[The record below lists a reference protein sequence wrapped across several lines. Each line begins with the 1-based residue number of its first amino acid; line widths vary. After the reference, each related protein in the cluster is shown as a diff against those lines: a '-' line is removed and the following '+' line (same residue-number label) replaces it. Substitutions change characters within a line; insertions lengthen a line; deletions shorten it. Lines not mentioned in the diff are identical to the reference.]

1 MVAALDRQ
9 SVEGMSEEISSLTG
23 PWAELRFAVV
33 GPLLASPPK
42 EGRLQEA
49 LQELAAKEWRNPLT
63 GAYLRFSFRTIE
75 RWYYQARRVPERQSP
90 VSALRK
96 RPRKDRGWQRSLSE
110 RMELVLRA
118 QYAEH
123 PSWSARLHHD
133 NVVARAKGDGTLGEV
148 PSYATV
154 RRFLRSQGLRKL
166 PRKPKRT
173 PTVGQLQAAQ
183 RLEQREVRSYEV
195 EHVGALWHLDFHQGS
210 LPVLLANG
218 VWEKPMLLGIL
229 DDHSRLACHLQW
241 YLGETAEYLVHGLS
255 QAVLK
260 RGLPRALMSDNGSAM
275 IGAETREGLLRI
287 GVHHELTLPYSP
299 YQNGKQEAF
308 WRVVE
313 GRLLAML
320 EGVSDLSLEL
330 LNRAT
335 QAWVEQEYNRA
346 VHSEIEQT
354 PLQRFLESPSLLRV
368 SPELEDL
375 RLAFTRTERRT
386 QRKGDGTVKIR
397 GVRYEVPSRYRSL
410 IRTHVRFAEWD
421 LSRVYLVDAE
431 SDRVLTAIRP
441 TDAARN
447 ASGERR
453 RTDATSAE
461 PERRGGMAPRLSQL
475 MADYALSGL
484 PPAYVPCPESESE
497 EIPR

>member
-1 MVAALDRQ
+1 
-9 SVEGMSEEISSLTG
+9 MSEEISSLTG

-42 EGRLQEA
+42 EGRLQET
-49 LQELAAKEWRNPLT
+49 LQELAAKEWRHPLT
-63 GAYLRFSFRTIE
+63 GASTRFSFRTIE
-75 RWYYQARRVPERQSP
+75 RWYYQARGVPDRQSP
-90 VSALRK
+90 VTALRK
-96 RPRKDRGWQRSLSE
+96 KPRKDRGWQRSLSE
-110 RMELVLRA
+110 RMERVLRA

-123 PSWSARLHHD
+123 PSWTARLHHD
-133 NVVARAKGDGTLGEV
+133 NLVTCAKNDMTLGAV

-154 RRFLRSQGLRKL
+154 RRFLRKKGLRKL
-166 PRKPKRT
+166 PRRPKRN
-173 PTVGQLQAAQ
+173 PTAGQLQAAQ
-183 RLEQREVRSYEV
+183 RLEQREVRTYEV
-195 EHVGALWHLDFHQGS
+195 EHVGALWHLDFHEGS
-210 LPVLLANG
+210 LPVLLGNG

-275 IGAETREGLLRI
+275 IDAETREGLLRI

-320 EGVSDLSLEL
+320 EGVPDLSLEL

-346 VHSEIEQT
+346 IHSEIEQT
-354 PLQRFLESPSLLRV
+354 PLHRFLESPSLLRV
-368 SPELEDL
+368 SPEPEDL

-386 QRKGDGTVKIR
+386 QRKGDGTVKIH

-410 IRTHVRFAEWD
+410 IKTHVRFAVWD

-453 RTDATSAE
+453 RTGEALAE
-461 PERRGGMAPRLSQL
+461 PRDGGPSGMAPRLRQL
-475 MADYALSGL
+475 MAEYALSGL
-484 PPAYVPCPESESE
+484 PPAYVPCSESESE
-497 EIPR
+497 EVPR

>member
-1 MVAALDRQ
+1 
-9 SVEGMSEEISSLTG
+9 MSEEISSLTG

-42 EGRLQEA
+42 EGRLQAA
-49 LQELAAKEWRNPLT
+49 LQELAAKEWRNPIT
-63 GAYLRFSFRTIE
+63 GASTRFSFRTIE
-75 RWYYQARRVPERQSP
+75 RWYYQARGVPERESP

-96 RPRKDRGWQRSLSE
+96 KLRKDRGWQRSLSE
-110 RMELVLRA
+110 RMERVLRA

-123 PSWSARLHHD
+123 PSWTARLHHD
-133 NVVARAKGDGTLGEV
+133 NLVARAKNDGTLGEV

-154 RRFLRSQGLRKL
+154 RRFLRSKGLRKL
-166 PRKPKRT
+166 PRRPKRN
-173 PTVGQLQAAQ
+173 PTAGQLQATQ
-183 RLEQREVRSYEV
+183 RLEQREVRTYEV
-195 EHVGALWHLDFHQGS
+195 EHVGALWHLDFHEGS

-275 IGAETREGLLRI
+275 IDAETREGLLRI
-287 GVHHELTLPYSP
+287 GVHHERTLPYSP

-320 EGVSDLSLEL
+320 EGVPDLSLEL

-335 QAWVEQEYNRA
+335 QALGGAGVQPRNPLRDRA
-346 VHSEIEQT
+346 DPAPPFPGE
-354 PLQRFLESPSLLRV
+354 PESAP
-368 SPELEDL
+368 
-375 RLAFTRTERRT
+375 RLARARRPATRLHAHGASHPAQGRRHGQDPRRPLRGAFPLPVTHQDSRPLRGVGPLPGLPRRRGIGSRPHRHPPHRRCAQREWRAPPHGGGFRGTERR
-386 QRKGDGTVKIR
+386 RPGRDGAPPQPAHGR
-397 GVRYEVPSRYRSL
+397 VRPL
-410 IRTHVRFAEWD
+410 RT
-421 LSRVYLVDAE
+421 
-431 SDRVLTAIRP
+431 
-441 TDAARN
+441 
-447 ASGERR
+447 
-453 RTDATSAE
+453 ATGL
-461 PERRGGMAPRLSQL
+461 R
-475 MADYALSGL
+475 ALL
-484 PPAYVPCPESESE
+484 RE
-497 EIPR
+497 